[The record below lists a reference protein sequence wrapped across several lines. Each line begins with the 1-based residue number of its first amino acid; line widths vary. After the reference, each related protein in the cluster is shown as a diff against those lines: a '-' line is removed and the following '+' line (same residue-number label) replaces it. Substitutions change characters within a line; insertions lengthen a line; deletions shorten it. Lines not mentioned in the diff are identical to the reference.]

1 MSFEI
6 VTLRNEIINN
16 NIDDD
21 YISNIFKIY
30 NELTDAKEISYISFK
45 NIVTQ
50 FPKKHEIYVYK
61 YNNKAIGLITLIIE
75 SKLIHS
81 GGRVGHIEDL
91 AVDKEYRNISIGKT
105 LIEYCIDISRAN
117 ACYKVILNCNDD
129 LEKYYIKNNF
139 VNTGNFMT
147 YKILK

>member
-6 VTLRNEIINN
+6 VTLRNEIVSNL
-16 NIDDD
+16 IDSD
-21 YISNIFKIY
+21 YLSTIFKIY
-30 NELTDAKEISYISFK
+30 RELTDAKEISYISLK

-50 FPKKHEIYVYK
+50 LPEKHEIYVCK
-61 YNNKAIGLITLIIE
+61 YNNKPVGLITLIIE

-81 GGRVGHIEDL
+81 GGLVGHIEDL
-91 AVDKEYRNISIGKT
+91 AVDREYRNMSIGKT
-105 LIEYCIDISRAN
+105 LIEYCIDRCRSSG
-117 ACYKVILNCNDD
+117 CYKVILNCNDE

-147 YKILK
+147 YKIF